1 MPPVGWRRAIGDRH
15 PDPFRA
21 KQVPDPLT
29 DDGPVQGLPLG
40 GLGTGSIGRD
50 LDGRFSRWHLVP
62 GRPSYRP
69 AAGSWLGM
77 ELAAPAD
84 PDGARGPASGGVTCG
99 PLALVAAGT
108 ETRPA
113 GLAPAEGPVGDYEAL
128 FPFARYRY
136 RSALTW
142 GIEVEVRQWSPVVPG
157 REDES
162 SWPVGCFEVEL
173 RSGRDQPC
181 EVTVALVFELPLGPA
196 GLDGQAAELWAADGT
211 AGARLSGAPASFAVS
226 AEAPAGGSA
235 AARTLACAD
244 EYEALSG
251 GLWAAIAGPAP
262 DGRAAGPGAGLAA
275 AARLRLEPGEARTVA
290 LALAWDVP
298 LIRFGERRQHA
309 WYRAHTRRFGREGM
323 AAAEIAGAMLASRE
337 ELAERIEAWH
347 AGLADDLERRGAP
360 AWMLAALCNE
370 LYVMVEGGTAWVVGR
385 RGDEAEEE
393 HFAVLESVDY
403 RYYETLDVRYYSSF
417 ALLELWPRLER
428 LVVADYVRTLGV
440 EDDGAIRAQW
450 NGRDGRRKRR
460 DAAPHD
466 LGGPYGDPFRH
477 VNAYDLHDSG
487 DWRDLNP
494 KLVLQV
500 ARDALLLGDERLAR
514 EAWPACREAI
524 RYVEAFDVDG
534 DGVPEHD
541 GLPGQTYDTW
551 PMTGLSAYCGDLW
564 LACLAAG
571 AWLARLAGD
580 DAEAERLTAMR
591 LRAQPVLEAALW
603 TGTHYRFDASGGPTS
618 EIVLAGQLA
627 GTWYALLLGLPA
639 PHPAERAER
648 ALETVLAANFRGFA
662 GGRLGPVNGR
672 LADGRPPGVESEQAD
687 EVWVGV
693 GWTIASMALLMG
705 RDAEAWAV
713 GAALYRTLYEDSGLW
728 FRTPE
733 AWTEDRRFRAAVYH
747 RPLAVW
753 SLVTA
758 LRLREHPVQH
768 HAFID
773 PLTAT

>member
-1 MPPVGWRRAIGDRH
+1 MPPAGWRRAIGDRH

-21 KQVPDPLT
+21 KTVPDPLT

-50 LDGRFSRWHLVP
+50 HDGRFSRWHLVP
-62 GRPSYRP
+62 GHARYRP
-69 AAGSWLGM
+69 AAGSWLGI
-77 ELAAPAD
+77 ELAGTPSG
-84 PDGARGPASGGVTCG
+84 PDVPPPPASGGGSSG

-113 GLAPAEGPVGDYEAL
+113 GLAPAAGPVGEYEAL

-136 RSALTW
+136 RPELTW
-142 GIEVEVRQWSPVVPG
+142 GVEVQVRQWSPVLPG
-157 REDES
+157 REDVS
-162 SWPVGCFEVEL
+162 CWPAGCFEVEL

-181 EVTVALVFELPLGPA
+181 EVTVALVFELPLEEA
-196 GLDGQAAELWAADGT
+196 GLDAHAVELWAAGGT
-211 AGARLSGAPASFAVS
+211 AGARLPGGPASFAVA
-226 AEAPAGGSA
+226 AEAPEGGVIA
-235 AARTLACAD
+235 ATALGTRGYDALA
-244 EYEALSG
+244 G
-251 GLWAAIAGPAP
+251 GLWEAISAPPAAEAFE
-262 DGRAAGPGAGLAA
+262 PGSGIAA
-275 AARLRLEPGEARTVA
+275 AARLRLEPGETRTVA
-290 LALAWDVP
+290 LALAWDMP
-298 LIRFGERRQHA
+298 LIRFGEHGEHA

-323 AAAEIAGAMLASRE
+323 AAAEIAEAMLAARGE
-337 ELAERIEAWH
+337 IGDGIEGWH
-347 AGLADDLERRGAP
+347 ADLADRLERWGAP
-360 AWMLAALCNE
+360 AWMLPALCNE
-370 LYVMVEGGTAWVVGR
+370 LYVMVEGGTAWVVGA
-385 RGDEAEEE
+385 RGGAADEE

-428 LVVADYVRTLGV
+428 LVVAEYVRTLSI
-440 EDDGAIRAQW
+440 EDDRAIRAQW
-450 NGRDGRRKRR
+450 NGQDMPRKRR

-466 LGGPYGDPFRH
+466 LGGPLADPFRR

-500 ARDALLLGDERLAR
+500 ARDAILLGDEGLAR
-514 EAWPACREAI
+514 DAWPACRQAI
-524 RYVEAFDVDG
+524 RYVEAFDADG

-541 GLPGQTYDTW
+541 GSPGQTFDTW
-551 PMTGLSAYCGDLW
+551 PMTGLSAYCGDIW

-580 DAEAERLTAMR
+580 QAEADRLTTMR
-591 LRAQPVLEAALW
+591 ERAQPVLERELW

-618 EIVLAGQLA
+618 DVVLAGQLA
-627 GTWYALLLGLPA
+627 GTWYSLLLGLPA
-639 PHPAERAER
+639 PHPEGRAAR

-672 LADGRPPGVESEQAD
+672 MADGGQPGVESEQAD

-693 GWTIASMALLMG
+693 AWTIASLALLMG
-705 RDAEAWAV
+705 RDEEAWSV
-713 GAALYRTLYEDSGLW
+713 GEALYRTLYEESGLW

-733 AWTEDRRFRAAVYH
+733 AWTEDRRFRAGVYH
-747 RPLAVW
+747 RPLSVW
-753 SLVTA
+753 SLVTT
-758 LRLREHPVQH
+758 LRLR
-768 HAFID
+768 AN
-773 PLTAT
+773 AS